1 MALLPYKLRA
11 LSRREGVP
19 QMGTAEAKQGNGKGS
34 SWLNPGSDEQ
44 EVKIM
49 DLPTPQVPEK

>member
-1 MALLPYKLRA
+1 MRKG
-11 LSRREGVP
+11 REGVP
-19 QMGTAEAKQGNGKGS
+19 QMGTAEVKPGNGKGAG
-34 SWLNPGSDEQ
+34 WLNPGSDEQ

>member
-1 MALLPYKLRA
+1 
-11 LSRREGVP
+11 
-19 QMGTAEAKQGNGKGS
+19 MGTAEAKPGDGKGS
-34 SWLNPGSDEQ
+34 GWLKPGNDEQ